1 MFKDTAASL
10 VRKDS
15 SKGSKR
21 PRFLKVHCEFE
32 LKVHYFW
39 TQVMGPSVKCLAY
52 NHEFNPQSLPERV
65 ECGCAH
71 L

>member
-32 LKVHYFW
+32 LKIHYFR
-39 TQVMGPSVKCLAY
+39 TQVMVQSVKCLAY
-52 NHEFNPQSLPERV
+52 NHEFNSQSPPESV
-65 ECGCAH
+65 ESGFAH